1 MRQQGNIRPTGS
13 LTLEHR
19 KGTRRASLGWKIR
32 NLPNLLR
39 GLPGVWWAR
48 FVGIYGWMMP
58 IGRLYLRKTDGATGQ
73 VTDYGLVSTRVV
85 TTAFCEFVAAQLIT
99 ETSVFGD
106 FKYHEFGTGTGN
118 EAVGDTTL
126 TFSTEMVGDVRAT
139 GTQVQGA
146 TAVGYKSIATATF
159 DGTGDAITEHGVF
172 NNTRAAGGT
181 LMDRSKFA
189 AINVVATDT
198 ITATYEI
205 TLTAG
210 G

>member
-1 MRQQGNIRPTGS
+1 MNGTMPMKGS
-13 LTLEHR
+13 LHIEVHR
-19 KGTRRASLGWKIR
+19 ARRVGLGWKLR

-39 GLPGVWWAR
+39 GLIGVLWAQ
-48 FVGIYGWMMP
+48 VVHACGGWMLP
-58 IGRLYLRKTDGATGQ
+58 VGRLYLRKMGADGL

-85 TTAFCEFVAAQLIT
+85 TTAFCTFLAAQLIT
-99 ETSVFGD
+99 DSTAIGD

-118 EAVGDTTL
+118 EAVGDTSL

-146 TAVGYKSIATATF
+146 SAVAYKSVATATF
-159 DGTGDAITEHGVF
+159 DGTGGAITEHGVF
-172 NNTRAAGGT
+172 NDTRANGGT

-189 AINVVATDT
+189 AINVVAGDS
-198 ITATYEI
+198 ITATYEL